1 MLIQLVGLPGTGKTS
16 VICTLAARF
25 PEFFI
30 PRPAPQRRISE
41 LFASRPLWTM
51 SMVLRLGPF
60 FGARL
65 ADGFGGLSG
74 SDRLLPLAPLIDS
87 LVDYRENAARC
98 PGDRVWMLDEFTYQK
113 ALSAFG
119 YSAKAPSAWWIE
131 RYLEAT
137 RTYRALP
144 VFLKCP
150 PEVARHR
157 ARQRPGGYPHRLQK
171 MTEAERRR
179 VLSVQQ
185 EIMQMLEDRSPDAIR
200 VTAEGSEREV
210 AEAVARGVQAMMD
223 DAP

>member
-1 MLIQLVGLPGTGKTS
+1 MFIQFVGLPGAGKTS
-16 VICTLAARF
+16 AIYTLAARF
-25 PEFFI
+25 PELFVR
-30 PRPAPQRRISE
+30 RPAPQRRMSE
-41 LFASRPLWTM
+41 LFGRRPLWTI
-51 SMVLRLGPF
+51 SMLLRLGPF

-65 ADGFGGLSG
+65 PDGFGRLSR
-74 SDRLLPLAPLIDS
+74 SDRLLPLATLIDS

-119 YSAKAPSAWWIE
+119 YSAEVPSAWWIE
-131 RYLEAT
+131 QYLGAT
-137 RTYRALP
+137 RIYRALP
-144 VFLKCP
+144 VFLECP

-157 ARQRPGGYPHRLQK
+157 AQQRPGGYPDRLQR
-171 MTEAERRR
+171 MTDAERRR
-179 VLSVQQ
+179 VFSVQQ
-185 EIMQMLEDRSPDAIR
+185 EIIQMLEDRSPDAIR